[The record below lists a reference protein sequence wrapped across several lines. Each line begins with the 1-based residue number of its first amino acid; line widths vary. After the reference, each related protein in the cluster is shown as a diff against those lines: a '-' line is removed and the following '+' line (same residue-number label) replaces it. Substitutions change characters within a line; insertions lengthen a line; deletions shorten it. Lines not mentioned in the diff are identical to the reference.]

1 MSDDFYPFVDSGDPA
16 PANTHLTGAA
26 EQAVQGPVAMPVHS
40 ADDSVHAG
48 FPSAQVNE
56 HISEMSI
63 RPARISVYD
72 DLLSTPR
79 VIVVEHNDIRTYLED
94 VTNTVY
100 RTMKEQGGH
109 LTLMIIREL
118 VENFIHAHFSEP
130 IISILDNGDT
140 IRFSDQGPGIGDKEL
155 AFEFGV
161 TSADREQK
169 RYIRGTGSGLPMIQ
183 QYVENAGGAIAI
195 EDNLGAGTVIT
206 VSVDPV
212 RVQEIE
218 QSVSRGAAVRSGNPH
233 PVGYGQNAPMQ
244 QGYGAYQQQ
253 GMAGMPA
260 PGVQPVMS
268 AKMQSGMQL
277 GMQQNYQAG
286 MQPGMP
292 TSMQPGMV
300 PNMQPNMQQG
310 MPMPTM
316 QQGMYPS
323 PGMQGGYPQFGNQFS
338 TIPQNPVQ
346 PAGIYPQQGYGTQAP
361 VAQNSLYISE
371 RGMLALRFISE
382 NTTGGPTDLARAF
395 GNSNGTWSR
404 ELATLSKVGLVHKPG
419 QKYVLTDMGH
429 TWLQQHNQ

>member
-1 MSDDFYPFVDSGDPA
+1 MSDDFYPFVDSGDPT
-16 PANTHLTGAA
+16 PTNTHLTGAA
-26 EQAVQGPVAMPVHS
+26 EQAAQDGTAHVATEAEGTVQEGSSHVS
-40 ADDSVHAG
+40 G
-48 FPSAQVNE
+48 
-56 HISEMSI
+56 MSL

-79 VIVVEHNDIRTYLED
+79 VIIVEQNDVRTYLED

-118 VENFIHAHFSEP
+118 VENFIHAHFREP

-218 QSVSRGAAVRSGNPH
+218 ASVSRGAAVRSGNPH
-233 PVGYGQNAPMQ
+233 VADGGMQAAAGIPAQMNPLNPLSAAYATPGGAAQMPAGSYAPPMGYAPS
-244 QGYGAYQQQ
+244 GYAQPMPLQQ
-253 GMAGMPA
+253 GMNSFPM
-260 PGVQPVMS
+260 
-268 AKMQSGMQL
+268 MQSG
-277 GMQQNYQAG
+277 
-286 MQPGMP
+286 
-292 TSMQPGMV
+292 
-300 PNMQPNMQQG
+300 
-310 MPMPTM
+310 
-316 QQGMYPS
+316 
-323 PGMQGGYPQFGNQFS
+323 YPQLGNQFS
-338 TIPQNPVQ
+338 TIPQYPSQ
-346 PAGIYPQQGYGTQAP
+346 PAEMYPPSGYGTPTAA
-361 VAQNSLYISE
+361 AQNSLYISE
-371 RGMLALRFISE
+371 RGVLALRFISE
-382 NTTGGPTDLARAF
+382 HTTGGPTDLARTF

-419 QKYVLTDMGH
+419 QKYVLTDMGRA
-429 TWLQQHNQ
+429 WLQQHNQ

>member
-16 PANTHLTGAA
+16 PTNTHLTGAA
-26 EQAVQGPVAMPVHS
+26 EDEQPRGTATPVT
-40 ADDSVHAG
+40 AG
-48 FPSAQVNE
+48 KNPDTYNSTQVNE
-56 HISEMSI
+56 AEAPL
-63 RPARISVYD
+63 RAARISVYD

-79 VIVVEHNDIRTYLED
+79 VIVVEQSDIRTYLED

-161 TSADREQK
+161 TSASREQK

-206 VSVDPV
+206 VSVDRA
-212 RVQEIE
+212 RVAEIE
-218 QSVSRGAAVRSGNPH
+218 QSVSRGAAVRSGNPQMGAGMY
-233 PVGYGQNAPMQ
+233 PSNIGYGQSAPVQ
-244 QGYGAYQQQ
+244 QGYGMY
-253 GMAGMPA
+253 
-260 PGVQPVMS
+260 
-268 AKMQSGMQL
+268 
-277 GMQQNYQAG
+277 
-286 MQPGMP
+286 
-292 TSMQPGMV
+292 
-300 PNMQPNMQQG
+300 PNMQQG
-310 MPMPTM
+310 MATGIQQGMQGMQAGMAQNMQPGMQPGVGQAAIQPGMQPGM

-323 PGMQGGYPQFGNQFS
+323 PGMQGGYPQFSNQFS
-338 TIPQNPVQ
+338 TIPQQYGQ
-346 PAGIYPQQGYGTQAP
+346 PAGMYSTMPQATQAP
-361 VAQNSLYISE
+361 SPQTSLYISE
-371 RGMLALRFISE
+371 RGVTALRFISE
-382 NTTGGPTDLARAF
+382 NTSGGPTDLTRAF
-395 GNSNGTWSR
+395 GSSNGTWSR